1 MAIIIRVYSVQK
13 LTPYIFGSH
22 NNTNS
27 TCIIF
32 QAMMSWLQENY
43 SAALSDPII
52 KSVIIIFGSV
62 IAAKITDII
71 FSRVFKRI
79 VDKTKTNLDNQIIQL
94 LHRPIFYTILFIG
107 FSVAVKTVGLPDYL
121 DFALVG
127 IFKTCTILIWLF
139 VAMKILVIST
149 EWASSRTSNPFLQ
162 QKTLSLFNNL
172 GRIGIG
178 LFGVYFI
185 FLSWDININGILASA
200 SVLGV
205 VLGLAAKDTVANFF
219 AGIFLM
225 ADSPF
230 KEGDYILLDTGER
243 GYVKQMGIRSTRFMT
258 RDDIEI
264 TIPNSVIAASKIVNE
279 SGGPGETERVR
290 ITLHV
295 AYESDIDAVKALL
308 VTIALGNEN
317 VLKTP
322 EPRVR
327 LREFA
332 DHGLKLQL
340 LFWIHKPEIRGRTVD
355 AVNTEIYK
363 QFAQNNISIPYPT
376 MRVIL
381 PQEGNNS

>member
-1 MAIIIRVYSVQK
+1 MAHQSIP
-13 LTPYIFGSH
+13 TCYIFR
-22 NNTNS
+22 
-27 TCIIF
+27 
-32 QAMMSWLQENY
+32 AMMSWFQENY
-43 SAALSDPII
+43 GAALSNPILQ
-52 KSVIIIFGSV
+52 SVLIIWGAV
-62 IAAKITDII
+62 IAAKIADMI
-71 FSRVFKRI
+71 FTKIFKRI
-79 VDKTKTNLDNQIIQL
+79 VDKTQTSLDDQILQL

-107 FSVAVKTVGLPDYL
+107 FSVAVKTAGLLEYI
-121 DFALVG
+121 DFVLVG
-127 IFKTCTILIWLF
+127 IFKTITILIWLI
-139 VAMKILVIST
+139 VTMKVLVVSM
-149 EWASSRTSNPFLQ
+149 EWAASRTSNPLIQ
-162 QKTLSLFNNL
+162 QKTLPLFNNL
-172 GRIGIG
+172 GKIGIG
-178 LFGVYFI
+178 LFGIYFI

-200 SVLGV
+200 GVLGV

-243 GYVKQMGIRSTRFMT
+243 GYVKQMGVRSTRFMT

-327 LREFA
+327 FREFA

-363 QFAQNNISIPYPT
+363 QFSQNNISIPYPT

>member
-1 MAIIIRVYSVQK
+1 MAHQSIP
-13 LTPYIFGSH
+13 TCYIFG
-22 NNTNS
+22 
-27 TCIIF
+27 
-32 QAMMSWLQENY
+32 AMMSWFQENY
-43 SAALSDPII
+43 GAALSNPILQ
-52 KSVIIIFGSV
+52 SVLIIWGAV
-62 IAAKITDII
+62 IAAKIADMI
-71 FSRVFKRI
+71 FTKIFKRI
-79 VDKTKTNLDNQIIQL
+79 VDKTQTSLDDQILQL

-107 FSVAVKTVGLPDYL
+107 FSVAVKTAGLLEYI
-121 DFALVG
+121 DFVLVG
-127 IFKTCTILIWLF
+127 IFKTITILIWLI
-139 VAMKILVIST
+139 VAMKVLVVSM
-149 EWASSRTSNPFLQ
+149 EWAASRTSNPLIQ
-162 QKTLSLFNNL
+162 QKTLPLFNNL
-172 GRIGIG
+172 GKIGMG
-178 LFGVYFI
+178 LFGIYFI

-200 SVLGV
+200 GVLGV

-243 GYVKQMGIRSTRFMT
+243 GYVKQMGVRSTRFMT

-327 LREFA
+327 FREFA

-363 QFAQNNISIPYPT
+363 QFSQNNISIPYPT

>member
-1 MAIIIRVYSVQK
+1 MAHQSIP
-13 LTPYIFGSH
+13 TCYIFR
-22 NNTNS
+22 
-27 TCIIF
+27 
-32 QAMMSWLQENY
+32 AMMSWFQENY
-43 SAALSDPII
+43 GAALSNPILQ
-52 KSVIIIFGSV
+52 SVLIIWGAV
-62 IAAKITDII
+62 VAAKIADLI
-71 FSRVFKRI
+71 FTRIFKRI
-79 VDKTKTNLDNQIIQL
+79 VDKTQTSLDDQILQL

-107 FSVAVKTVGLPDYL
+107 FSVAVKTAGLLEYI
-121 DFALVG
+121 DFVLVG
-127 IFKTCTILIWLF
+127 IFKTITILIWLI
-139 VAMKILVIST
+139 VAMKVLVVSM
-149 EWASSRTSNPFLQ
+149 EWAASRTSNPLIQ
-162 QKTLSLFNNL
+162 QKTLPLFNNL
-172 GRIGIG
+172 GKIGIG
-178 LFGVYFI
+178 LFGIYFI

-200 SVLGV
+200 GVLGV

-243 GYVKQMGIRSTRFMT
+243 GYVKQMGVRSTRFMT

-327 LREFA
+327 FREFA

>member
-1 MAIIIRVYSVQK
+1 
-13 LTPYIFGSH
+13 
-22 NNTNS
+22 
-27 TCIIF
+27 
-32 QAMMSWLQENY
+32 MMSWLQENY
-43 SAALSDPII
+43 EVALSNPII
-52 KSVIIIFGSV
+52 QSVLIILGAV
-62 IAAKITDII
+62 IAAKIMDMI
-71 FSRVFKRI
+71 FTRIFKRI
-79 VDKTKTNLDNQIIQL
+79 VNKTQTNFDDRILQL
-94 LHRPIFYTILFIG
+94 LHRPIFYSILFIG
-107 FSVAVKTVGLPDYL
+107 FSVAVKTAELPNYIDY
-121 DFALVG
+121 ALVG
-127 IFKTCTILIWLF
+127 IFKTSTILIWLF
-139 VAMKILVIST
+139 VVMKVLILSM
-149 EWASSRTSNPFLQ
+149 EWASQKTSNPLLQ
-162 QKTLSLFNNL
+162 QKTLPLFNNL
-172 GRIGIG
+172 GKIAIG
-178 LFGVYFI
+178 LFGIYFI

-200 SVLGV
+200 GVLGV

-295 AYESDIDAVKALL
+295 AYESDIDDVKALL
-308 VTIALGNEN
+308 ISIALGNEN
-317 VLKTP
+317 VLKAP

-327 LREFA
+327 FREFA
-332 DHGLKLQL
+332 DNGLKLQL

-363 QFAQNNISIPYPT
+363 QFSKNNISIPYPT
-376 MRVIL
+376 MKVIL
-381 PQEGNNS
+381 PREGNNS

>member
-1 MAIIIRVYSVQK
+1 
-13 LTPYIFGSH
+13 
-22 NNTNS
+22 
-27 TCIIF
+27 
-32 QAMMSWLQENY
+32 MSWLQKNY
-43 SAALSDPII
+43 EVALSNPII
-52 KSVIIIFGSV
+52 LSVLIILGAV
-62 IAAKITDII
+62 IAAKITDMI
-71 FSRVFKRI
+71 FTRIFQRI
-79 VDKTKTNLDNQIIQL
+79 VNKTQTNFDDRILQL
-94 LHRPIFYTILFIG
+94 LHRPIFYSILFIG
-107 FSVAVKTVGLPDYL
+107 FSVAVKTAELPNYIDY
-121 DFALVG
+121 ALVG
-127 IFKTCTILIWLF
+127 IFKTSTILIWLF
-139 VAMKILVIST
+139 VVMKILILSM
-149 EWASSRTSNPFLQ
+149 EWASQKTSNPLLQ
-162 QKTLSLFNNL
+162 QKTLPLFNNL
-172 GRIGIG
+172 GKIAIG
-178 LFGVYFI
+178 LFGIYFI

-200 SVLGV
+200 GVLGV

-243 GYVKQMGIRSTRFMT
+243 GYVKQMGLRSTRFMT

-290 ITLHV
+290 ITIHV
-295 AYESDIDAVKALL
+295 AYDSDIDHVKNVL
-308 VTIALGNEN
+308 VSIALANKN

-327 LREFA
+327 FREFG

-363 QFAQNNISIPYPT
+363 QFSENNISIPYPT
-376 MRVIL
+376 MKVLL
-381 PQEGNNS
+381 PSKGNNI

>member
-1 MAIIIRVYSVQK
+1 
-13 LTPYIFGSH
+13 
-22 NNTNS
+22 
-27 TCIIF
+27 
-32 QAMMSWLQENY
+32 MMSWLQKNY
-43 SAALSDPII
+43 EVALSNPII
-52 KSVIIIFGSV
+52 LSVLIILGAV
-62 IAAKITDII
+62 IAAKITDMI
-71 FSRVFKRI
+71 FTRIFKRI
-79 VDKTKTNLDNQIIQL
+79 VNKTQTNLDDRILEL
-94 LHRPIFYTILFIG
+94 LHRPIFYSILFIG
-107 FSVAVKTVGLPDYL
+107 FSVAVKTAELPNYIDY
-121 DFALVG
+121 ALVG
-127 IFKTCTILIWLF
+127 IFKTSTILIWLF
-139 VAMKILVIST
+139 VVMKVLILSM
-149 EWASSRTSNPFLQ
+149 EWASQKTSNPLLQ
-162 QKTLSLFNNL
+162 QKTLPLFNNL
-172 GRIGIG
+172 GKIAIG
-178 LFGVYFI
+178 LFGIYFI

-200 SVLGV
+200 GVLGV

-295 AYESDIDAVKALL
+295 AYESNIDDVKALL
-308 VTIALGNEN
+308 ISIALGNEN
-317 VLKTP
+317 VLKAP

-327 LREFA
+327 FREFG

-363 QFAQNNISIPYPT
+363 QFSQNNISIPYPT
-376 MRVIL
+376 MKVIL
-381 PQEGNNS
+381 PREGNNS

>member
-1 MAIIIRVYSVQK
+1 
-13 LTPYIFGSH
+13 
-22 NNTNS
+22 
-27 TCIIF
+27 
-32 QAMMSWLQENY
+32 MSWLQKNY
-43 SAALSDPII
+43 EVALSNPII
-52 KSVIIIFGSV
+52 LSVLIILGAV
-62 IAAKITDII
+62 IAAKITDMI
-71 FSRVFKRI
+71 FTRIFQRI
-79 VDKTKTNLDNQIIQL
+79 VNKTQTNFDDRILQL
-94 LHRPIFYTILFIG
+94 LHRPIFYSILFIG
-107 FSVAVKTVGLPDYL
+107 FSVAVKTAELPNYIDY
-121 DFALVG
+121 ALVG
-127 IFKTCTILIWLF
+127 IFKTSTILIWLF
-139 VAMKILVIST
+139 VVMKILILSM
-149 EWASSRTSNPFLQ
+149 EWASQKTSNPLLQ
-162 QKTLSLFNNL
+162 QKTLPLFNNL
-172 GRIGIG
+172 GKIAIG
-178 LFGVYFI
+178 LFGIYFI

-200 SVLGV
+200 GVLGV

-295 AYESDIDAVKALL
+295 AYESNIDDVKALL
-308 VTIALGNEN
+308 ISIALGNEN

-327 LREFA
+327 FREFG

-363 QFAQNNISIPYPT
+363 QFSQNNISIPYPT
-376 MRVIL
+376 MKVIL